1 MEINTEKK
9 KQSNRGRK
17 KVEFFIGDG
26 IQNKP
31 VEKFIKFGT
40 LILNKGFLF
49 RNNRLAVKYPSG
61 ACVREIPSQMISNNL
76 AMLLKHIIDTGIVN
90 QKFLNELTKDENIL
104 FHNLMAKAKLDDQL
118 GLVNYKSAEI
128 EKDMKRF
135 ELLKGIV
142 LAGSNAP
149 ETLKELRLLIMKF
162 MANGLMKKT
171 EGNQLLLEL
180 NSVM

>member
-1 MEINTEKK
+1 MEHKK
-9 KQSNRGRK
+9 RGRK
-17 KVEFFIGDG
+17 KTDFFIGDG
-26 IQNKP
+26 IPNKP
-31 VEKFIKFGT
+31 IEKFIKFGT

-61 ACVREIPSQMISNNL
+61 ACIREIPSQMISNSF

-90 QKFLNELTKDENIL
+90 QKLLNELGHDESIL

-135 ELLKGIV
+135 DLLKGIV

-149 ETLKELRLLIMKF
+149 ETLKELKLLIMKF
-162 MANGLMKKT
+162 MANGIMKKT

-180 NSVM
+180 NAVM